1 MDKTI
6 RLGLV
11 FITLIAGLGGCASTG
26 PIGLMAASPPD
37 PAASPL
43 DSVPAHAAPPAPPPS
58 PGIPPPAGLDDYK
71 TLVARHV
78 LRHNAGLA
86 FAGTLPPLM
95 PAIVVLRITVD
106 GAGGLAAMEVQR
118 ARDQAAAQVAI
129 DSMRRSVPLP
139 PPQRLA
145 QADGRLTFS
154 ETFLFGERYR
164 YQLRSLAPVQASE

>member
-1 MDKTI
+1 MKKII
-6 RLGLV
+6 RSGLV
-11 FITLIAGLGGCASTG
+11 FITLIAGLGGCSSTG
-26 PIGLMAASPPD
+26 PIGLMASSPPAPIASPIT
-37 PAASPL
+37 
-43 DSVPAHAAPPAPPPS
+43 HAAPPAQPASPS
-58 PGIPPPAGLDDYK
+58 IPPPAGLDDYK

-78 LRHNAGLA
+78 LQHNADLA

-95 PAIVVLRITVD
+95 PAVVVLRITVD
-106 GAGGLAAMEVQR
+106 QAGALAGVEVQR
-118 ARDQAAAQVAI
+118 ARDTNAAQVAL
-129 DSMRRSVPLP
+129 DSMRRSAPLP